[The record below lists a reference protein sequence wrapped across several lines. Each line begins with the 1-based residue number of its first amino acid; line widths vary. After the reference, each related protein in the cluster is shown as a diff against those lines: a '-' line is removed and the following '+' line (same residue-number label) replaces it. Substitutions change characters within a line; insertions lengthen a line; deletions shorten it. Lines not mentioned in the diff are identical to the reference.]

1 MTTPLRAKYIRDL
14 TIRGRAERTQQSYS
28 RYVSELARYYHR
40 SPELISY
47 QEVAD
52 WLYYLV
58 KERELSASSVNIAVN
73 AVRFLYGVTLERN
86 TDQLMASVPR
96 MKHAIRRAEIYARSE
111 VEAILSAPRQPR
123 DRVFLMTVYA
133 CGLRLAEAR
142 HLKTTDIDRARMQLR
157 VRKGKGGKE
166 RVLPLSNRLLKEL
179 GDYWRAQ
186 RQGKWGHD
194 IPWLFLG
201 YRAEPICT
209 TSGQN
214 IFYRAVKKSGVR
226 YKGGIH
232 TLRHSFATHLIESGV
247 ELPVVQRLMGH
258 ASLMTTALYLHV
270 TECRLGEVHSP
281 LDLIDTSHLGR

>member
-14 TIRGRAERTQQSYS
+14 AIRGRAERTQQSYS

-52 WLYYLV
+52 WLYYLI

-111 VEAILSAPRQPR
+111 VEAILSVPRQPR

-142 HLKTTDIDRARMQLR
+142 HLKTTDVDRARMQLR

-232 TLRHSFATHLIESGV
+232 TLRQNAEARKMPNRNLKTYRKILEDRRLAMSSGSCDSALFFDV
-247 ELPVVQRLMGH
+247 RQLPL
-258 ASLMTTALYLHV
+258 
-270 TECRLGEVHSP
+270 
-281 LDLIDTSHLGR
+281 

>member
-14 TIRGRAERTQQSYS
+14 AIRGRAERTQQSYS

-52 WLYYLV
+52 WLYYLI

-73 AVRFLYGVTLERN
+73 AVRFLCGVTLERN

-142 HLKTTDIDRARMQLR
+142 HLKTTDITTDIDRARMQLR

-179 GDYWRAQ
+179 GDYWLLA
-186 RQGKWGHD
+186 G
-194 IPWLFLG
+194 
-201 YRAEPICT
+201 A
-209 TSGQN
+209 
-214 IFYRAVKKSGVR
+214 
-226 YKGGIH
+226 
-232 TLRHSFATHLIESGV
+232 
-247 ELPVVQRLMGH
+247 
-258 ASLMTTALYLHV
+258 AS
-270 TECRLGEVHSP
+270 R
-281 LDLIDTSHLGR
+281 

>member
-1 MTTPLRAKYIRDL
+1 MTTPLREKYLRDL

-58 KERELSASSVNIAVN
+58 KERHLSASSVNIAVN
-73 AVRFLYGVTLERN
+73 AVRFLYGITLERN
-86 TDQLMASVPR
+86 TEALMASVPR
-96 MKHAIRRAEIYARSE
+96 MKHAIARAEIYARSE
-111 VEAILSAPRQPR
+111 LEALLSAPRQPR
-123 DRVFLMTVYA
+123 DRAFLMTVYA
-133 CGLRLAEAR
+133 CGLRLSEAR
-142 HLKTTDIDRARMQLR
+142 HLKTEDIDRARMQLR
-157 VRKGKGGKE
+157 VRHAKGGKE
-166 RVLPLSNRLLKEL
+166 RVLPLSPRLLKEL
-179 GDYWRAQ
+179 EAYWRAQ
-186 RQGKWGHD
+186 RQGKWGQE

-201 YRAEPICT
+201 YQAGPLCT

-214 IFYRAVKKSGVR
+214 IYYRAVKKSGVR

-258 ASLMTTALYLHV
+258 SSLMTTALYLHV
-270 TECRLGEVHSP
+270 TACRLGEVHSP

>member
-14 TIRGRAERTQQSYS
+14 AIRGRAERTQQSYS
-28 RYVSELARYYHR
+28 RYVSELARYYQR

-52 WLYYLV
+52 WLYYLI

-86 TDQLMASVPR
+86 SAQLMASVPR

-142 HLKTTDIDRARMQLR
+142 HLKTTDIRRLTLAKPHPTGIPLINGIPGLGLNRFAVCSGSRFREQPGFQSNPSLLPPERRCEEKAMLSATQTHLA
-157 VRKGKGGKE
+157 KE
-166 RVLPLSNRLLKEL
+166 LSNDTVSTFRRCMTE
-179 GDYWRAQ
+179 DMQRASD
-186 RQGKWGHD
+186 HHS
-194 IPWLFLG
+194 
-201 YRAEPICT
+201 A
-209 TSGQN
+209 
-214 IFYRAVKKSGVR
+214 GV
-226 YKGGIH
+226 
-232 TLRHSFATHLIESGV
+232 
-247 ELPVVQRLMGH
+247 
-258 ASLMTTALYLHV
+258 SLA
-270 TECRLGEVHSP
+270 
-281 LDLIDTSHLGR
+281 

>member
-14 TIRGRAERTQQSYS
+14 AIRGRAERTQQSYS

-52 WLYYLV
+52 WLYYLI
-58 KERELSASSVNIAVN
+58 KERELSASSVNIAVK

-96 MKHAIRRAEIYARSE
+96 MKHSIRRAEIYARSE

-142 HLKTTDIDRARMQLR
+142 HLKTSDIDRARMQLR
-157 VRKGKGGKE
+157 VRKLSSPLCCFCPSWASTSCGCFGT
-166 RVLPLSNRLLKEL
+166 LPPVVHRHWAPIFSLVPTVRIDT
-179 GDYWRAQ
+179 GRRAPAVT
-186 RQGKWGHD
+186 G
-194 IPWLFLG
+194 IV
-201 YRAEPICT
+201 
-209 TSGQN
+209 
-214 IFYRAVKKSGVR
+214 RAVWPPKAGN
-226 YKGGIH
+226 G
-232 TLRHSFATHLIESGV
+232 
-247 ELPVVQRLMGH
+247 
-258 ASLMTTALYLHV
+258 
-270 TECRLGEVHSP
+270 
-281 LDLIDTSHLGR
+281 

>member
-14 TIRGRAERTQQSYS
+14 AIRGRAERTQQSYS

-52 WLYYLV
+52 WLYYLI
-58 KERELSASSVNIAVN
+58 KERKLSASSVNIAVN

-123 DRVFLMTVYA
+123 YRVFLMTVYA

-166 RVLPLSNRLLKEL
+166 RVLPLSNRLFKEL

-232 TLRHSFATHLIESGV
+232 TLRHYPEFRTIQGKLEVGGKCSKLFVHGRWSSIR
-247 ELPVVQRLMGH
+247 VQINS
-258 ASLMTTALYLHV
+258 A
-270 TECRLGEVHSP
+270 
-281 LDLIDTSHLGR
+281 

>member
-1 MTTPLRAKYIRDL
+1 MTTPSRAKYIRDL
-14 TIRGRAERTQQSYS
+14 AIRGRAERTQQSYS
-28 RYVSELARYYHR
+28 RYVSELARYYNR

-52 WLYYLV
+52 WLYYLI
-58 KERELSASSVNIAVN
+58 KERKLSASSVNIAVN

-166 RVLPLSNRLLKEL
+166 RVLPLSKRLLKEL

-201 YRAEPICT
+201 VSAPNRFVRPAARTSFIARSKRAACGTKAAFTRYATIYP
-209 TSGQN
+209 SG
-214 IFYRAVKKSGVR
+214 
-226 YKGGIH
+226 
-232 TLRHSFATHLIESGV
+232 LC
-247 ELPVVQRLMGH
+247 LPVARGPCIYGKMGE
-258 ASLMTTALYLHV
+258 AAAT
-270 TECRLGEVHSP
+270 
-281 LDLIDTSHLGR
+281 